1 MTIAVDAS
9 GGFAALNFYQN
20 DDARTF
26 FDFPSGD
33 LNAYP
38 SLILEMRKGT
48 RLEAPLVK
56 RLELGDGLTIESATS
71 LTTNLTTDQSGVF
84 WLALVGTV
92 GDGIGVTLA
101 RGKIIVTAQ
110 ITRI

>member
-1 MTIAVDAS
+1 MTIEVIS
-9 GGFAALNFYQN
+9 GGFQALNFYQN
-20 DDARTF
+20 DDARVII
-26 FDFPSGD
+26 DFTSGD
-33 LNAYP
+33 LNGY
-38 SLILEMRKGT
+38 SDLILEVRKGT

-56 RLELGDGLTIESATS
+56 RLTVGDGLTIESTTR
-71 LTTNLTTDQSGVF
+71 LTANLTTDQSGVF

-92 GDGIGVTLA
+92 ADGIGVTLA